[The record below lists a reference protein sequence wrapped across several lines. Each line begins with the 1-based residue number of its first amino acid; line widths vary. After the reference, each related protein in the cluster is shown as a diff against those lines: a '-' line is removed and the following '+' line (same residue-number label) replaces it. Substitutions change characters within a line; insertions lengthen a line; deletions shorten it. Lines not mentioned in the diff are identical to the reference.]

1 LSDGGDY
8 FRPPLPE
15 RGLAS
20 SSGVCKIEVQVHLRS
35 EFLKKEGTE
44 MKYSTPLHLYE
55 QVIKLRK
62 EKKWGSRRIARKSGI
77 SEWTVANWIYRGKK
91 PVVRGHFDPTPLPEL
106 AYLLGARY
114 SDVSV
119 SDRFKLEAIDK
130 DFVEEFLRCLSKV
143 MGRSYK
149 MHKKSKGTW
158 VARGYEKTLIN
169 FMEKPLDHHKP
180 IIELHPADFLR
191 AFFDG
196 EGHVT
201 EIRKKGRVYG
211 CVAATNT
218 NFEIIECVRD
228 LLQKTFSLHP
238 TLGRNDKGRKVCY
251 MVRLYR
257 MDDIRRFNN
266 LIGFSIERKK
276 KRLKDILCSMESN
289 PSWSSTARGS
299 ND

>member
-1 LSDGGDY
+1 ML
-8 FRPPLPE
+8 
-15 RGLAS
+15 
-20 SSGVCKIEVQVHLRS
+20 
-35 EFLKKEGTE
+35 
-44 MKYSTPLHLYE
+44 YSTPIHLYE
-55 QVIKLRK
+55 RAMKLRREKGWGNVRIGK
-62 EKKWGSRRIARKSGI
+62 EVGI
-77 SEWTVANWIYRGKK
+77 STWTIANWIYRGKK
-91 PVVRGHFDPTPLPEL
+91 PVVRGHFDSTHTPEL

-149 MHKKSKGTW
+149 MHKKGKGTW
-158 VARGYEKTLIN
+158 VARGYEKMLIN
-169 FMEKPLDHHKP
+169 FMEKPLDYHKP

-201 EIRKKGRVYG
+201 EIKKKGRVYG

-218 NFEIIECVRD
+218 NFKIIEYIRG
-228 LLQKTFSLHP
+228 LLQKKFSLHP
-238 TLGRNDKGRKVCY
+238 TLGINDKRRKVCY
-251 MVRLYR
+251 VVRLYR
-257 MDDIRRFNN
+257 MDDIRRFNY

-276 KRLKDILCSMESN
+276 KKLEDISRSMELN
-289 PSWSSTARGS
+289 PSWSNARGS